1 MCKVKKMYNCPQSCW
16 RSVLFSCFWIIFSVL
31 RSLSSWCTNFKAL
44 RIYCQTMGT
53 KVCIIE
59 TWIVAEVITL
69 RTCFSMFVYIHA
81 HFHIVLIGGNLT
93 AQSMDFLEV
102 EFKFQ
107 RSSGKLSFF
116 FLPRCQI
123 VPESLLA
130 G

>member
-1 MCKVKKMYNCPQSCW
+1 MYNCPQSCW
-16 RSVLFSCFWIIFSVL
+16 RLFLLKCLWVVFSVL
-31 RSLSSWCTNFKAL
+31 RSLSSWCINIKAL
-44 RIYCQTMGT
+44 CIYCQTMGT
-53 KVCIIE
+53 KVCIIK

-69 RTCFSMFVYIHA
+69 HTCFSMFMYIHA
-81 HFHIVLIGGNLT
+81 HFRFVLLFWLVEIWQLSQWGAT
-93 AQSMDFLEV
+93 RELEE

-116 FLPRCQI
+116 FLPRCQS